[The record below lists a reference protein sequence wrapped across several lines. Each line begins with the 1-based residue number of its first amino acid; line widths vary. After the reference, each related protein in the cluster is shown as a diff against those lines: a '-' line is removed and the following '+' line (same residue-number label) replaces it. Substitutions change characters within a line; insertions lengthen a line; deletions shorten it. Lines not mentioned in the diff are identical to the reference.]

1 MRKPRAT
8 FYGGSTDM
16 KKLILLAPLAL
27 IAACSQSQPAPEPSA
42 TASAAADVPM
52 ATDNMPISGTYTATS
67 ADVSRTL
74 TQTVNADGTVTTV
87 EGDKTTNGTWTSTG
101 PGNFCITNEGD
112 SEPSCYAESISDSG
126 EWTAVNVKDDKDS
139 WSIKRTG

>member
-1 MRKPRAT
+1 M
-8 FYGGSTDM
+8 
-16 KKLILLAPLAL
+16 AL

-67 ADVSRTL
+67 ADGSRTL

-87 EGDKTTNGTWTSTG
+87 
-101 PGNFCITNEGD
+101 EGD